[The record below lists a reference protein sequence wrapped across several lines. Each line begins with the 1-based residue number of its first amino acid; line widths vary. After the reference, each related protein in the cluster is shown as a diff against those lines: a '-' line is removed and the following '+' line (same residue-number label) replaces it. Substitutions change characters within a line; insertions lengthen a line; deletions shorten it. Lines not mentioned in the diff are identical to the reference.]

1 MPIQFPFKFA
11 LRSRFPTFYFACQ
24 QLAGELTTKVLS
36 FRGIKLP
43 SYFGASHRIDLLF
56 HQCEPDI
63 AMCVQAVVQQR
74 DTVLDIGANVGLLSR
89 VFANSVGPG
98 GLVFGFEPDPCT
110 RIFLE
115 HNVRR
120 LQQVRVFGFAIS
132 DKTGTANLFLNAESG
147 TSNTLAQRSETT
159 KTVPVEC
166 MTLDDFLKL
175 EPLEIIHLIKIDVEG
190 YERRVLAGMSETL
203 KAHPETAMI
212 IEYCPENLRLA
223 GEIPEALLEQI
234 AGFGFELY
242 VLHEDGSAA
251 KVAGSQQVLAAL
263 PASGYVNLLC
273 ARPGDQRFA
282 GILKNPSNWA
292 PPRHVWAR

>member
-1 MPIQFPFKFA
+1 MPIQFPFKFT
-11 LRSRFPTFYFACQ
+11 LRSRLPTLYFAGQ
-24 QLAGELTTKVLS
+24 RLAGKFSTTILS
-36 FRGIKLP
+36 LRGIKLP

-63 AMCVQAVVQQR
+63 AMCVQAVVKQR

-89 VFANSVGPG
+89 VFANFVGPG
-98 GLVFGFEPDPCT
+98 GLVLSFEPDPCT
-110 RIFLE
+110 RSFLQ

-166 MTLDDFLKL
+166 MTLDEFLRL
-175 EPLEIIHLIKIDVEG
+175 EPLEIIDLIKIDVEG

-242 VLHEDGSAA
+242 ILHTGGSCE
-251 KVAGSQQVLAAL
+251 KVTGFQQVLAAL
-263 PASGYVNLLC
+263 PATGYLNLFC
-273 ARPGDQRFA
+273 AKPGDQRIA
-282 GILKNPSNWA
+282 SLPHNQPTG
-292 PPRHVWAR
+292 RRGD

>member
-11 LRSRFPTFYFACQ
+11 LRLRLPSFYFACQ
-24 QLAGELTTKVLS
+24 ELAGKFATTILS
-36 FRGIKLP
+36 LRGIKLP

-63 AMCVQAVVQQR
+63 AMCVQAVVKQR

-89 VFANSVGPG
+89 VFANFVGPG

-110 RIFLE
+110 RSFLQ
-115 HNVRR
+115 HNVSR

-132 DKTGTANLFLNAESG
+132 DKTGTANLFLNADSG

-159 KTVPVEC
+159 KTVSVEC
-166 MTLDDFLKL
+166 MTLDDFLRQ
-175 EPLEIIHLIKIDVEG
+175 EPLQRIHLIKIDVEG

-223 GEIPEALLEQI
+223 GEIPESLLEQI

-242 VLHEDGSAA
+242 ILHTGGGCE
-251 KVAGSQQVLAAL
+251 KVTGFQQILSVL
-263 PASGYVNLLC
+263 PATGYLNLFC
-273 ARPGDQRFA
+273 AKPGDQRIA
-282 GILKNPSNWA
+282 SLPHNQPTG
-292 PPRHVWAR
+292 RRGD